1 MAKIRAFKAVRP
13 VAESASEVAALPY
26 DVMSSE
32 EARLEIQ
39 GKPNSFMRVDRP
51 ETTLDKSIHIY
62 DERVYQQAIIN
73 MNSLIERGIMQQ
85 DPTANLYLY
94 ELTMNGRSQTGVVC
108 CASVDEYLNGT
119 IKKHEKTR
127 ADKLADR
134 IKHVDVLDAN
144 TGPIFLAYKKQ
155 ETIKTIV
162 EQYKKNHPES
172 DFTTPDEVIHRIWVI
187 NDQNVIQQL
196 TDEFEKLDAL
206 YIADGHHRC
215 ASGVEVAKKRRAEN
229 PAYSGDEEFNYFLAV
244 VFSDHELKILDYNR
258 LVKDLNGLSEDEF
271 FERIKEKFD
280 IENTGNQIY
289 HPQAKAEFGM
299 YYQNNW
305 YKLTAKPG
313 TFDPDDPVNSLDV
326 AIIQN
331 NLLQPVLGIEDPRT
345 DQRIDFVG
353 GIRGLGELERRVDNG
368 EMQLAFA
375 MYPTSISELFDVAD
389 ANELMPPKSTWFE
402 PKLRSGLFIHKLS

>member
-1 MAKIRAFKAVRP
+1 MAKIRAFKAIRP
-13 VAESASEVAALPY
+13 VTKYASEVAALPY
-26 DVMSSE
+26 DVMNSE

-39 GKPNSFMRVDRP
+39 GKPNSFMRIDRP
-51 ETTLDKSIHIY
+51 ETTLDKSIDIY
-62 DERVYQQAIIN
+62 DERVYQQAVIN
-73 MNSLIERGIMQQ
+73 MNSLLERGIMQQ
-85 DPTANLYLY
+85 DSTANLYLY
-94 ELTMNGRSQTGVVC
+94 ELTMDGRSQTGVVC
-108 CASVDEYLNGT
+108 CASVDEYLNET

-155 ETIKTIV
+155 EEINTIV
-162 EQYKKNHPES
+162 NQYKQNKPES
-172 DFTTPDEVIHRIWVI
+172 DFTSPDGVTHRIWVI
-187 NDQNVIQQL
+187 DNQEIIQQL
-196 TDEFEKLDAL
+196 VNEFAKLDAL

-229 PAYSGDEEFNYFLAV
+229 PGYSGDEEFNYFLAV

-258 LVKDLNGLSEDEF
+258 VVKDLNGLSE
-271 FERIKEKFD
+271 EKFFAKVEEKFTVESVGD
-280 IENTGNQIY
+280 QIY

-299 YYQNNW
+299 YYQNEW
-305 YKLTAKPG
+305 YKLTARPG

-326 AIIQN
+326 AIMQN
-331 NLLQPVLGIEDPRT
+331 NLLQPILGIKDPRT

-353 GIRGLGELERRVDNG
+353 GIRGLTELERRVDCG
-368 EMQLAFA
+368 EMKVAFS
-375 MYPTSISELFDVAD
+375 MYPTSISELFAVAD

>member
-1 MAKIRAFKAVRP
+1 MAKIKAFKAIRP
-13 VAESASEVAALPY
+13 VAEYASEVAALPY

-32 EARLEIQ
+32 EARIEIQ

-51 ETTLDKSIHIY
+51 ETTLDKSIYIY
-62 DERVYQQAIIN
+62 DERVYQQAVIN
-73 MNSLIERGIMQQ
+73 MNSLLERGIMQQ

-94 ELTMNGRSQTGVVC
+94 ELTMDGRSQTGVVC
-108 CASVDEYLNGT
+108 CASVDEYLNET

-155 ETIKTIV
+155 ENIQAIL
-162 EQYKKNHPES
+162 EQYKNNKPEY
-172 DFTTPDEVIHRIWVI
+172 DFISPDNVTHRIWVI
-187 NDQNVIQQL
+187 DEQNIVQQL
-196 TDEFEKLDAL
+196 IDEFERLDAL

-229 PAYSGDEEFNYFLAV
+229 PDYSGDEEFNYFLAV

-271 FERIKEKFD
+271 FEKVKEKFNIVCVGD
-280 IENTGNQIY
+280 QTYQ
-289 HPQAKAEFGM
+289 PQVKSEFGM
-299 YYQNNW
+299 YYQNKW
-305 YKLTAKPG
+305 YKLTAKAG
-313 TFDPDDPVNSLDV
+313 TFDPEDPVNSLDV

-331 NLLQPVLGIEDPRT
+331 NLLQPILGIEDPRT

-353 GIRGLGELERRVDNG
+353 GIRGLTELESRVDSG
-368 EMQLAFA
+368 EMQLAFS

-389 ANELMPPKSTWFE
+389 ANKLMPPKSTWFE

>member
-1 MAKIRAFKAVRP
+1 MAKIRAFRAIRP
-13 VAESASEVAALPY
+13 VAKYASEVAALPY
-26 DVMSSE
+26 DVMNSE
-32 EARLEIQ
+32 EARTEIQ
-39 GKPNSFMRVDRP
+39 GKPNSFMRIDRP
-51 ETTLDKSIHIY
+51 ETTLDKNIDIY
-62 DERVYQQAIIN
+62 DERVYQQAVIN

-85 DPTANLYLY
+85 DSTANLYLY
-94 ELTMNGRSQTGVVC
+94 ELTMNDRSQTGVVC
-108 CASVDEYLNGT
+108 CASVDEYLNET

-155 ETIKTIV
+155 EKINAIV
-162 EQYKKNHPES
+162 TTYKQNQAEY
-172 DFTTPDEVIHRIWVI
+172 DFTASDGVTHRIWVI
-187 NDQNVIQQL
+187 DDSAIIQ
-196 TDEFEKLDAL
+196 KLIDAFAEIDVL

-215 ASGVEVAKKRRAEN
+215 ASGVEVAKKRRVEN
-229 PAYSGDEEFNYFLAV
+229 PDYSGDEEFNYFLAV
-244 VFSDHELKILDYNR
+244 VFSDHELKIMDYNR

-271 FERIKEKFD
+271 FEKIKEKFNV
-280 IENTGNQIY
+280 ENVGNKIY
-289 HPQAKAEFGM
+289 HPQTKAEFGM
-299 YYQNNW
+299 YYQSKW

-313 TFDPDDPVNSLDV
+313 TFDPKDPVNSLDV
-326 AIIQN
+326 AIMQN
-331 NLLQPVLGIEDPRT
+331 NLLHPILGIEDPRT

-353 GIRGLGELERRVDNG
+353 GIRGLTELERRVDSG
-368 EMQLAFA
+368 EMKVAFS